1 VSDIVPFNPRGLPAQ
16 RDPAF
21 TRTPAEGYPEIGAE
35 SAGFKDYLAI
45 VRRQLWI
52 VLSIVAVCLG
62 LTSWFVLR
70 APPQFKANAVVRLA
84 DARRTMTGSA
94 EGSAYE
100 QVLGRETDVLL
111 SQVQVLQSR
120 RVAEAA
126 VERAGLRLI
135 PTKGSDYPEEVEQ
148 VSIADAARIDTLAL
162 TFGPTEASMTAK
174 GQTSRAPYGQP
185 MSAAGV
191 TLVVSAAPD
200 DIQSAKFTLV
210 SKTIATNDLLNRFKA
225 QPRPKTDI
233 IDLLVTST
241 QPHYSQRVA
250 NAMALTFQENNT
262 SNAQQASRRRRIFLE
277 EQMKQTD
284 AMLQSAMAEYS
295 AYRSG
300 NQVFSSKE
308 KATAQQ
314 AGIVDL
320 DMRRADLD
328 AQRRTYRALLQ
339 QAQRSGGDGL
349 QALVASPGIAA
360 NPVIQQLYSQ
370 LTSLQERR
378 DSLTTNGAAPTNPD
392 VIAVNTMITR
402 AQNGL
407 VAAVRNQVQALDA
420 QIDALDNLKVRSTA
434 EIASAP
440 RAETEESRLE
450 QQVAAVQKM
459 SDKLQEDHQKAKM
472 AEAVEA
478 GQVEIV
484 DLATLPEEPIPT
496 GRTRKM
502 ALGLI
507 LGMILGVGVAVV
519 FDGMN
524 TSIRRR
530 DDLER
535 ILQVPGLAVI
545 PRFLPSSSVGGGRLA
560 RALPRKSKNGV
571 NGKRGGMQRAQGLV
585 TVHDARSS
593 SAEAYRT
600 LRTNLIFSQ
609 AVQTLRTLV
618 VTSPAPSE
626 GKTTTA
632 ANLAVSFAQQGMRVL
647 LVDCDLRRSRIH
659 KMFGVPRE
667 PGMTELILGQLEQD
681 AVTRETAVP
690 GLYVLPSGVLPPNPS
705 EMLGGERMRKT
716 LLGLSEA
723 FDLIVLDTPP
733 LLAASD
739 AAILATI
746 ADGVV
751 LVVRA
756 GVTEAEAG
764 QQAIAQLQSVGA
776 RVVGAVLNDPDSKL
790 QQYGGYYNYEYAGD
804 PA

>member
-1 VSDIVPFNPRGLPAQ
+1 MSDIVPFNPRGVPAQ
-16 RDPAF
+16 HDPAF
-21 TRTPAEGYPEIGAE
+21 ARTPFEGYPEINVEGT
-35 SAGFKDYLAI
+35 GIKDYIAI
-45 VRRQLWI
+45 VRRQLWL
-52 VLSIVAVCLG
+52 VLGVVAVCLG
-62 LTSWFVLR
+62 LTSSFVLPAQHR
-70 APPQFKANAVVRLA
+70 FMANAVVRLA
-84 DARRTMTGSA
+84 DARRTMTQNA

-120 RVAEAA
+120 RIARDA

-135 PTKGSDYPEEVEQ
+135 PVKGSDFPEEIEQ
-148 VSIADAARIDTLAL
+148 VTITEPATTDTLRL
-162 TFGPTEASMTAK
+162 NFGAADVTMATR
-174 GQTSRAPYGQP
+174 RARVSGSYGQP
-185 MSAAGV
+185 ITAGGV
-191 TLVVSAAPD
+191 TLVVSRRPD
-200 DIQSAKFTLV
+200 DLEASSFTLV
-210 SKTIATNDLLNRFKA
+210 SETRAIDNVLANFKA
-225 QPRPKTDI
+225 TPRPKTDI
-233 IDLLVTST
+233 IDLNYTST
-241 QPHYSQRVA
+241 QPRYSQRIA

-262 SNAQQASRRRRIFLE
+262 TGAQQASRRRRIFLE

-284 AMLQSAMAEYS
+284 AMLQSAMQQYS
-295 AYRSG
+295 AYRTG

-328 AQRRTYRALLQ
+328 AQRRTYRQLLQ
-339 QAQRSGGDGL
+339 QSQRSGGGSL

-360 NPVIQQLYSQ
+360 NPVIQQLYAQ
-370 LTSLQERR
+370 LTNYQERR
-378 DSLTTNGAAPTNPD
+378 DSLNAAGAAETNPD
-392 VIAVNTMITR
+392 VIAVNTLITR
-402 AQNGL
+402 ANNGII
-407 VAAVRNQVQALDA
+407 AAVRNQIQALDA
-420 QIDALDNLKVRSTA
+420 QIDALDNLKVRSTS
-434 EIASAP
+434 EIANAP
-440 RAETEESRLE
+440 RAETEETRLA
-450 QQVAAVQKM
+450 QQVEAVQKM
-459 SDKLQEDHQKAKM
+459 SDNLQEEHQKARM

-478 GQVEIV
+478 GQVQIV
-484 DLATLPEEPIPT
+484 DLAELPSEPIAS
-496 GRTRKM
+496 GKTRKM

-507 LGMILGVGVAVV
+507 LGLIVGVGLAVV
-519 FDGMN
+519 IDGMN

-530 DDLER
+530 DDLEKM
-535 ILQVPGLAVI
+535 LNVPGLAVI
-545 PRFLPSSSVGGGRLA
+545 PRFLPSETRGQKLSRVLPGKSRNGTNGN
-560 RALPRKSKNGV
+560 RAA
-571 NGKRGGMQRAQGLV
+571 QRAQGLV

-667 PGMTELILGQLEQD
+667 PGMTELILGQQD
-681 AVTRETAVP
+681 IDSVARETSVP
-690 GLYVLPSGVLPPNPS
+690 GLYILPSGILPPNPS
-705 EMLGGERMRKT
+705 ELLGGDRMRKT
-716 LLGLSEA
+716 LASLSEA
-723 FDLIVLDTPP
+723 FDLIVIDTPP

-746 ADGVV
+746 TDGVV

-756 GVTEAEAG
+756 GVTEVEAG

-790 QQYGGYYNYEYAGD
+790 QQYGGYYNYDYSSV
-804 PA
+804 

>member
-1 VSDIVPFNPRGLPAQ
+1 VSDIVPFQPRNVPAP

-21 TRTPAEGYPEIGAE
+21 QRTPVEGYPEVTVE
-35 SAGFKDYLAI
+35 SGGVKDYLAI
-45 VRRQLWI
+45 IRRQLWI
-52 VLSIVAVCLG
+52 VLAIVAVCLG
-62 LTSWFVLR
+62 LTSWVVLR
-70 APPQFKANAVVRLA
+70 APDKYMANAVVRLA
-84 DARRTMTGSA
+84 DARRAMTGNA
-94 EGSAYE
+94 EGGSYE
-100 QVLGRETDVLL
+100 QVLGREADVLL

-120 RVAEAA
+120 QIAGDA
-126 VERAGLRLI
+126 VDRAGLRLI
-135 PTKGSDYPEEVEQ
+135 PTKESDYPEEITQ
-148 VSIADAARIDTLAL
+148 VSITEPVRADTLKLA
-162 TFGPTEASMTAK
+162 FGPTDATLTSGAQRSTA
-174 GQTSRAPYGQP
+174 PDGQP
-185 MSAAGV
+185 VSAGGV
-191 TLVVSAAPD
+191 TLVVAAKPD
-200 DIQSAKFTLV
+200 DIEMSRFTIV
-210 SKTIATNDLLNRFKA
+210 SRTRAVNNLLGNFKA

-233 IDLLVTST
+233 IDLQYTSN
-241 QPHYSQRVA
+241 QPRYSQRVS
-250 NAMALTFQENNT
+250 NSMALTFQEHNA
-262 SNAQQASRRRRIFLE
+262 SGAQQASRRRRIFLE

-284 AMLQSAMAEYS
+284 AMLQSAMSQYS

-328 AQRRTYRALLQ
+328 AQRRTYRALLA
-339 QAQRSGGDGL
+339 QAQRSNGDNL

-360 NPVIQQLYSQ
+360 NPVIQQLYTQ
-370 LTSLQERR
+370 LTTYQERR
-378 DSLTTNGAAPTNPD
+378 DSFSTSGAAETNPD
-392 VIAVNTMITR
+392 MIAVNTLITR
-402 AQNGL
+402 TANGL

-420 QIDALDNLKVRSTA
+420 QIDALDNLKTRSTA

-440 RAETEESRLE
+440 RAETEETRLE

-484 DLATLPEEPIPT
+484 DLAELPTDPIEN
-496 GRTRKM
+496 GRTRKI
-502 ALGLI
+502 ALGLVLGLI
-507 LGMILGVGVAVV
+507 LGVGAGVVV
-519 FDGMN
+519 DGMN

-545 PRFLPSSSVGGGRLA
+545 PKFIGSQTSVGRFAGV
-560 RALPRKSKNGV
+560 LPGKSKNGT
-571 NGKRGGMQRAQGLV
+571 NGNRSAKRAEGLV

-609 AVQTLRTLV
+609 SVQTLRTLV

-659 KMFGVPRE
+659 KMFNVPRE
-667 PGMTELILGQLEQD
+667 PGMTELILGQQD
-681 AVTRETAVP
+681 QESVTRETGVT

-716 LLGLSEA
+716 LAALSEA

-790 QQYGGYYNYEYAGD
+790 QQYGGYYNYEYAGE
-804 PA
+804 A

>member
-1 VSDIVPFNPRGLPAQ
+1 MP
-16 RDPAF
+16 
-21 TRTPAEGYPEIGAE
+21 PAEGYPEQPQE
-35 SAGFKDYLAI
+35 SAGVKEYIAI

-52 VLSIVAVCLG
+52 VLAILAVCLG
-62 LTSWFVLR
+62 ATSYFVLS
-70 APPQFKANAVVRLA
+70 APPRYMANAVVRLA
-84 DARRTMTGSA
+84 DARRAMTGNG
-94 EGSAYE
+94 EGGAYE

-120 RVAEAA
+120 RIATDA
-126 VERAGLRLI
+126 VDREGLRLV
-135 PTKGSDYPEEVEQ
+135 PVKNNDYPAEIEQ
-148 VSIADAARIDTLAL
+148 VSVSDSVRADTLRLA
-162 TFGPTEASMTAK
+162 FGPTDATLRMG
-174 GQTSRAPYGQP
+174 GQTATAPYGQP
-185 MSAAGV
+185 VSAAGIS
-191 TLVVSAAPD
+191 LVVTRRPEVETATFD
-200 DIQSAKFTLV
+200 VV
-210 SKTIATNDLLNRFKA
+210 SRTRAVNDLLANFKA

-233 IDLLVTST
+233 IDLQFTSN
-241 QPHYSQRVA
+241 QPEYSQRVA
-250 NAMALTFQENNT
+250 NAMALTFQGQNT
-262 SNAQQASRRRRIFLE
+262 SGAQQASRRRRIFLE

-284 AMLQSAMAEYS
+284 AMLQSAMTQQS

-300 NQVFSSKE
+300 LQVFSSKE

-328 AQRRTYRALLQ
+328 AQRRTFKSLLS
-339 QAQRSGGDGL
+339 QAQRGNGDGL
-349 QALVASPGIAA
+349 QALVSAPGIAA
-360 NPVIQQLYSQ
+360 NPVIQQLYAQ
-370 LTSLQERR
+370 LTNYQQRR
-378 DSLTTNGAAPTNPD
+378 DSLATSGAADTNPD
-392 VIAVNTMITR
+392 MIAVNTLIARTSS
-402 AQNGL
+402 GL
-407 VAAVRNQVQALDA
+407 IAAVRNQVNALDA
-420 QIDALDNLKVRSTA
+420 QIDALDNLKTRSTA

-440 RAETEESRLE
+440 RAETEEARLT

-459 SDKLQEDHQKAKM
+459 ADQLQEDHQKAKM
-472 AEAVEA
+472 SEAVEA

-484 DLATLPEEPIPT
+484 DLAEVPSDPIAT
-496 GRTRKM
+496 GRTRKL
-502 ALGLI
+502 ALGFI
-507 LGMILGVGVAVV
+507 LGLLLGVGAAIVI
-519 FDGMN
+519 DGMN

-545 PRFLPSSSVGGGRLA
+545 PKFISSQSAGKMA
-560 RALPRKSKNGV
+560 RALP
-571 NGKRGGMQRAQGLV
+571 GKRNGSGKKPTQRAEGLV

-647 LVDCDLRRSRIH
+647 IIDCDLRRSRLH
-659 KMFGVPRE
+659 KMFGIPRE
-667 PGMTELILGQLEQD
+667 PGVTELVLGQVDQD
-681 AVTRETAVP
+681 AVTRETSVP
-690 GLYVLPSGVLPPNPS
+690 GLYVLPSGQLPPNPS
-705 EMLGGERMRKT
+705 ELLGGERMRKT
-716 LLGLSEA
+716 LAALSEA

-739 AAILATI
+739 AAILSTI

-764 QQAIAQLQSVGA
+764 QQAMQQLQSVGA

-790 QQYGGYYNYEYAGD
+790 QQYGGYYNYEYAGET
-804 PA
+804 

>member
-1 VSDIVPFNPRGLPAQ
+1 MPDIVPFNPRGVPAQ
-16 RDPAF
+16 HDPAF
-21 TRTPAEGYPEIGAE
+21 ARTPLEGYPEVNVEGTGI
-35 SAGFKDYLAI
+35 KDYIAI
-45 VRRQLWI
+45 VRRQLWL
-52 VLSIVAVCLG
+52 VLAVVALCLG
-62 LTSWFVLR
+62 LTSYFVLR
-70 APPQFKANAVVRLA
+70 APPLFMANAVVRLA
-84 DARRTMTGSA
+84 DARRTMTQNA

-120 RVAEAA
+120 RIARDAI
-126 VERAGLRLI
+126 ERAGLRLI
-135 PTKGSDYPEEVEQ
+135 PVKASDYPEEIEQ
-148 VSIADAARIDTLAL
+148 VTVAEPANVDTLRL
-162 TFGPTEASMTAK
+162 NFGAAGVTMATKRERVS
-174 GQTSRAPYGQP
+174 GSYGQP
-185 MSAAGV
+185 ITAGGV
-191 TLVVSAAPD
+191 TLVVSKRPD
-200 DIQSAKFTLV
+200 DLDAASFTLV
-210 SKTIATNDLLNRFKA
+210 SETRAVDNLLASFKA
-225 QPRPKTDI
+225 TPRPKTDI
-233 IDLLVTST
+233 IDLNYTSP
-241 QPHYSQRVA
+241 QPRYSQRIA

-262 SNAQQASRRRRIFLE
+262 TGAQQASRRRRIFLE

-284 AMLQSAMAEYS
+284 AMLQSAMQQYS
-295 AYRSG
+295 AYRTG

-328 AQRRTYRALLQ
+328 AQRRTYRQLLQ
-339 QAQRSGGDGL
+339 QSQKGGGNL

-360 NPVIQQLYSQ
+360 NPVIQQLYGQ
-370 LTSLQERR
+370 LTNYQERR
-378 DSLTTNGAAPTNPD
+378 DSLNASGAAETNPD
-392 VIAVNTMITR
+392 MIAVNTLITR
-402 AQNGL
+402 VNNGII
-407 VAAVRNQVQALDA
+407 AAVRNQIQALDA

-440 RAETEESRLE
+440 RAETEETRLA
-450 QQVAAVQKM
+450 QQVEAVQKM
-459 SDKLQEDHQKAKM
+459 SDNLQEEHQKARM

-478 GQVEIV
+478 GQVQIV
-484 DLATLPEEPIPT
+484 DLAELPSEPIAS
-496 GRTRKM
+496 GKTRKM

-507 LGMILGVGVAVV
+507 LGLIIGVGLAVV
-519 FDGMN
+519 VDGMN

-530 DDLER
+530 DDLEKM
-535 ILQVPGLAVI
+535 LNVPGLAVI
-545 PRFLPSSSVGGGRLA
+545 PRFLPSETRGQRLS
-560 RALPRKSKNGV
+560 RVLPGKSRNGT
-571 NGKRGGMQRAQGLV
+571 NGKRGAQRAQGLV

-667 PGMTELILGQLEQD
+667 PGMTELILGQQD
-681 AVTRETAVP
+681 IDSVARETSVP
-690 GLYVLPSGVLPPNPS
+690 GLYILPSGILPPNPS
-705 EMLGGERMRKT
+705 ELLGGDRMRKT
-716 LLGLSEA
+716 LASLSEA
-723 FDLIVLDTPP
+723 FDLIVIDTPP

-746 ADGVV
+746 TDGVV

-756 GVTEAEAG
+756 GVTEIEAG

-790 QQYGGYYNYEYAGD
+790 QQYGGYYKYDYSSV
-804 PA
+804 

>member
-1 VSDIVPFNPRGLPAQ
+1 MSDIVPFQPRNVPSP
-16 RDPAF
+16 RDPGF
-21 TRTPAEGYPEIGAE
+21 PRTPAEGYPEVPVE
-35 SAGFKDYLAI
+35 STGIKDYLGI
-45 VRRQLWI
+45 VRRQLWV
-52 VLSIVAVCLG
+52 VLAIVAVCLG
-62 LTSWFVLR
+62 LTSWIVLR
-70 APPQFKANAVVRLA
+70 APDKYMANAVVRLA
-84 DARRTMTGSA
+84 DTRRAMTGNA
-94 EGSAYE
+94 EGGSYE
-100 QVLGRETDVLL
+100 QVLGREADVLL

-120 RVAEAA
+120 QIAGDA
-126 VERAGLRLI
+126 VDRAGLRLI
-135 PTKGSDYPEEVEQ
+135 PTPDSDYPDEIGQ
-148 VSIADAARIDTLAL
+148 VTISDPVRPDTLKIV
-162 TFGPTEASMTAK
+162 FGPTEVTLQS
-174 GQTSRAPYGQP
+174 GSQRA
-185 MSAAGV
+185 SAAYGHPVSAGGV
-191 TLVVSAAPD
+191 AFVVSARPD
-200 DIQSAKFTLV
+200 DLPAARFTV
-210 SKTIATNDLLNRFKA
+210 VTRTRAVNNLLANFKA

-233 IDLLVTST
+233 IDLQYTSN
-241 QPHYSQRVA
+241 QPRYSQRVS
-250 NAMALTFQENNT
+250 NAMALTFQDHNA
-262 SNAQQASRRRRIFLE
+262 SGAQQASRRRRIFLE
-277 EQMKQTD
+277 EQMRQTD
-284 AMLQSAMAEYS
+284 AMLQSAMAQYS
-295 AYRSG
+295 AYRTG

-328 AQRRTYRALLQ
+328 AQRRTYKALLA
-339 QAQRSGGDGL
+339 QAQRAGSTDNL

-360 NPVIQQLYSQ
+360 NPVIQQLYTQ
-370 LTSLQERR
+370 LTNYQERR
-378 DSLTTNGAAPTNPD
+378 DSLGTAGAAETNPD
-392 VIAVNTMITR
+392 VIAVNNLIARTTS
-402 AQNGL
+402 GL
-407 VAAVRNQVQALDA
+407 VAAVRNQVSALDA
-420 QIDALDNLKVRSTA
+420 QIDALDNLKTRSTA

-440 RAETEESRLE
+440 RAETEETRLA
-450 QQVAAVQKM
+450 QQVEAVQKM

-484 DLATLPEEPIPT
+484 DLAELPTDPIAN
-496 GRTRKM
+496 GRTRKL

-507 LGMILGVGVAVV
+507 LGLILGVGAGVV
-519 FDGMN
+519 IDGMN

-545 PRFLPSSSVGGGRLA
+545 PKFVGSPTSTGRFAAMLPA
-560 RALPRKSKNGV
+560 KSRNGT
-571 NGKRGGMQRAQGLV
+571 NGKRSAKRAEGLV

-609 AVQTLRTLV
+609 SVQTLRTLV

-659 KMFGVPRE
+659 KMFNVPRE
-667 PGMTELILGQLEQD
+667 PGVTELIMGQQDQD
-681 AVTRETAVP
+681 AVTRETSVP
-690 GLYVLPSGVLPPNPS
+690 GLYILPSGVLPPNPS

-716 LLGLSEA
+716 LAGLSEA

-790 QQYGGYYNYEYAGD
+790 QQYGGYYNYEYAGE
-804 PA
+804 A

>member
-1 VSDIVPFNPRGLPAQ
+1 VSEIVPYNGRGLPAQ
-16 RDPAF
+16 RDPMLG
-21 TRTPAEGYPEIGAE
+21 RTPAEGYPETVVEA
-35 SAGFKDYLAI
+35 AGVKEYLAI
-45 VRRQLWI
+45 VRRQWWI
-52 VLSIVAVCLG
+52 VLSIV
-62 LTSWFVLR
+62 VLCVGGTAYVVLS
-70 APPQFKANAVVRLA
+70 APPRYMADAVVRLA
-84 DARRTMTGSA
+84 DARRAMTGND

-120 RVAEAA
+120 QIASDA
-126 VERAGLRLI
+126 VDRAGLRLL
-135 PTKGSDYPEEVEQ
+135 PVKESDYPAEIDQ
-148 VSIADAARIDTLAL
+148 VIVGDVPKPDTLTV
-162 TFGPTEASMTAK
+162 TFGNTDATIKLGSQTA
-174 GQTSRAPYGQP
+174 TAPYGQP
-185 MSAAGV
+185 LQAGGISM
-191 TLVVSAAPD
+191 VVAKRPEMD
-200 DIQSAKFTLV
+200 EAKFAV
-210 SKTIATNDLLNRFKA
+210 IPRASAINALLDRFKA

-233 IDLLVTST
+233 IDLQFTSN
-241 QPHYSQRVA
+241 QPQYSQRVA
-250 NAMALTFQENNT
+250 NSMALTFQAHNT
-262 SNAQQASRRRRIFLE
+262 SGAQQASRRRRIFLE

-284 AMLQSAMAEYS
+284 AMLESAMAQYS
-295 AYRSG
+295 SYRSG
-300 NQVFSSKE
+300 QQVFSSKE

-328 AQRRTYRALLQ
+328 AQRRTYKSLLS
-339 QAQRSGGDGL
+339 QAQRGNVDGL
-349 QALVASPGIAA
+349 QALVSSPGVAA

-370 LTSLQERR
+370 LTTYQQKR
-378 DSLTTNGAAPTNPD
+378 DSLTSGGAADTNPD
-392 VIAVNTMITR
+392 VIAVSSLITR
-402 AQNGL
+402 TANGL

-420 QIDALDNLKVRSTA
+420 QIDALDNLKTRSTA

-440 RAETEESRLE
+440 RAETEEARLE

-459 SDKLQEDHQKAKM
+459 ADQLQEEHQKAKM

-484 DLATLPEEPIPT
+484 DLAEVPTQPIAT
-496 GRTRKM
+496 GRTRKL

-507 LGMILGVGVAVV
+507 IGLILGVGAGVV
-519 FDGMN
+519 IDGMN

-545 PRFLPSSSVGGGRLA
+545 PKFLPSNTNGRLT
-560 RALPRKSKNGV
+560 RALPGKAKARR
-571 NGKRGGMQRAQGLV
+571 NGKSAQRAEGLV

-609 AVQTLRTLV
+609 SVQTLRTLV

-659 KMFGVPRE
+659 KMFSIPRE
-667 PGMTELILGQLEQD
+667 PGITELILGQVDQD
-681 AVTRETAVP
+681 TVVRETAVP

-705 EMLGGERMRKT
+705 EMLGGEKMKRT
-716 LLGLSEA
+716 LASLTEA

-790 QQYGGYYNYEYAGD
+790 QQYGGYYNYEYAGEV
-804 PA
+804 

>member
-1 VSDIVPFNPRGLPAQ
+1 MSDIVPFNPRGLPAQ
-16 RDPAF
+16 RDPGFA
-21 TRTPAEGYPEIGAE
+21 RTPAEGYPAEVVTE
-35 SAGFKDYLAI
+35 SAGIKEYLAI

-52 VLSIVAVCLG
+52 VLSFVAVCLG
-62 LTSWFVLR
+62 ATAYMVLS
-70 APPQFKANAVVRLA
+70 APPKFMANSVVRLA
-84 DARRTMTGSA
+84 DARRAMTGNG

-120 RVAEAA
+120 PIAADA
-126 VERAGLRLI
+126 VERAGLRLAPI
-135 PTKGSDYPEEVEQ
+135 KDSDYPEEITQ
-148 VSIADAARIDTLAL
+148 VSIADAARIDTLSL
-162 TFGPTEASMTAK
+162 LFGQNEATMTAR

-185 MSAAGV
+185 VSVSGV
-191 TLVVSAAPD
+191 TLVVTARPLELD
-200 DIQSAKFTLV
+200 SAKFTLV
-210 SKTIATNDLLNRFKA
+210 SRTDAINGVLNRFKA

-233 IDLLVTST
+233 IDLQFTSN

-250 NAMALTFQENNT
+250 NVMALAFQEHNT
-262 SNAQQASRRRRIFLE
+262 TVAQQASRRRRIFLE

-284 AMLQSAMAEYS
+284 AMLESAMSQYS
-295 AYRSG
+295 AYRAG
-300 NQVFSSKE
+300 NQVFSSRE

-328 AQRRTYRALLQ
+328 AQRRTYKQLLTRT
-339 QAQRSGGDGL
+339 QRSGGDGL

-360 NPVIQQLYSQ
+360 NPVIQQLYQQ
-370 LTSLQERR
+370 LTMYMERR
-378 DSLTTNGAAPTNPD
+378 DSLTTSGAAETNPD
-392 VIAVNTMITR
+392 LIAVNTLITR
-402 AQNGL
+402 AQTGL
-407 VAAVRNQVQALDA
+407 IAAVRNQVQALDA

-434 EIASAP
+434 EIAGAP
-440 RAETEESRLE
+440 RAETEETRLA

-484 DLATLPEEPIPT
+484 ELAELPSEPIAT

-507 LGMILGVGVAVV
+507 LGLILGVGVGVLV
-519 FDGMN
+519 DGMN

-545 PRFLPSSSVGGGRLA
+545 PRFLPSEPGGRFA
-560 RALPRKSKNGV
+560 RALPGKARNGT
-571 NGKRGGMQRAQGLV
+571 NGKKAARAAGLV

-659 KMFGVPRE
+659 KMFNIPRE

-681 AVTRETAVP
+681 SVTRETGVP

-705 EMLGGERMRKT
+705 ELLGGERMRKT
-716 LLGLSEA
+716 LAGLSEA